1 MLSSLNAASYI
12 NQSQSFRMSQGCFI
26 EYNMNDLIEGASISA
41 AEGVIT
47 QKRTAPAS
55 QGGYEYKPFEKLF
68 PITSIIDP
76 RRPKFAGIQYLILG
90 DPSVTKFDSAA
101 SYASSKTL
109 SKRLYFSGIKTAYKY
124 WVTPVATVNGKPD
137 GVKTKTLTNCI
148 LQVRYPADRKATA
161 NKITIKFETSH
172 SKPTS
177 WTLKSLNLLAVEA
190 PLYTGTTCPDNGVV
204 NLYYNGT
211 TWSETEFETPSA
223 GFDLSGL
230 NLQINSIDT
239 SGGYLGII
247 EISPRYVVD
256 VSEKLQKISFS
267 QNASDSVSDLVPV
280 GNVTSNSL
288 SVSLF
293 AFDQQYV
300 VYDKTQPFDKAK
312 LTLYKN
318 ILIRPYVTVE
328 LEKINL
334 GKFYLDSFTTAE
346 YGDINLTAL
355 DGARELQYIKPPD
368 IITQSMSS
376 VAIIRRLLDS
386 IGFTNYNFNSPEDD
400 SATIT
405 PYYWY
410 TDPNK
415 TVWQHIQ
422 DLCQDT
428 QMIALFDNNDI
439 LQFYP
444 RDYIFKN
451 KTPQFSFRSRSN
463 AINLSNISTMSIENV
478 PSVKAIKVIY
488 SSQLSS
494 SYLRNADP
502 LYTSPLVTLGAAALT
517 QTLPAETV
525 PFGVLGDDL
534 YSATGAILIEPVVI
548 AGESQKLYAY
558 SGYLVIEKEV
568 IEYDAIAY
576 RYKPVGQDP
585 ENDDYPVFN
594 DIWITS
600 ESDIQKYQGLAEPN
614 TFVPGWAYRIKAR
627 NVFNTIAEADK
638 AKDMLHEVERY
649 TADDIWT
656 QRTLNIADGTTGTSP
671 GVPLFQTSE
680 VIVTPAKDGNPAK
693 RPHNLLNSIS
703 RSMMSVFAPDG
714 QYIQNSDPKGW
725 KPNTLYSFI
734 STEANYKDS
743 ESFAIGTNMYFPL
756 VVNPDTGYQT
766 GMQRTMAGLAFS
778 LNSDNTS
785 GYLLTIETSQ
795 SYRVDENY
803 RNVNLYK
810 IDGGKLKPLKNSQ
823 VESGGTVITNINGGT
838 LYKIDIRANFSVPV
852 VEGSGTPTNQKA
864 LALKIFING
873 KSFSAVDLAPPASL
887 TNTIALVSGSGT
899 VAFDYV
905 YTSPIAKED
914 FLDNS
919 SFDLY
924 KGLFGGQATLLK
936 NFSDF
941 VFNAGVKPATSPLWI
956 KEFGPVAR
964 ELRKITT
971 RYTSPGFP
979 RYPSLVQNPSVTIV
993 GSSLDAFTM
1002 EAYVLNNT
1010 GTFTELANG
1019 QEKEFIIVGDYVST
1033 SDPFEYM
1040 DPTLTDAEKAEQIGF
1055 ESTWIQNES
1064 DAKALAVWMKDK
1076 WSKQQKV
1083 LTMDVFVNPLLQI
1096 GDVVQVS
1103 YPESKIYSSEDIAI
1117 PAGYSAEKFVVLGLT
1132 TTYDKDSEA
1141 TTNVICRSI

>member
-1 MLSSLNAASYI
+1 MLTSLNAASYI
-12 NQSQSFRMSQGCFI
+12 NQSQSFKMSQGCLI
-26 EYNMNDLIEGASISA
+26 EYNMNDLIDGASITA
-41 AEGVIT
+41 ADGVIT

-76 RRPKFAGIQYLILG
+76 RRPKSAGIQYLILG
-90 DPSVTKFDSAA
+90 DPSIKKLDSAS

-109 SKRLYFSGIKTAYKY
+109 SKRLYFSGVKTAYKY

-137 GVKTKTLTNCI
+137 GVPTKTLTGCI
-148 LQVRYPADRKATA
+148 LQVRYPAGKKATA

-211 TWSETEFETPSA
+211 TWSETEFETPTA

-230 NLQINSIDT
+230 DLQINSIDT
-239 SGGYLGII
+239 AGGYLGII
-247 EISPRYVVD
+247 EISPRYVMD
-256 VSEKLQKISFS
+256 VSEKVQKISFS
-267 QNASDSVSDLVPV
+267 QNASDSTSDLVPV
-280 GNVTSNSL
+280 GNVTANSL
-288 SVSLF
+288 QVSLF
-293 AFDQQYV
+293 AFDQLYT
-300 VYDKTQPFDKAK
+300 VYDKTQSFDKTK
-312 LTLYKN
+312 LVLYKN
-318 ILIRPYVTVE
+318 ILVRPYVTVE
-328 LEKINL
+328 SEKINL

-346 YGDINLTAL
+346 YGDITLTAL

-368 IITQSMSS
+368 IITKSMSS

-405 PYYWY
+405 PFYWY

-428 QMIALFDNNDI
+428 QMIASFDNNDV

-451 KTPQFSFRSRSN
+451 KTPQFSFRSKSN
-463 AINLSNISTMSIENV
+463 AVNLSNISTLSVENV
-478 PSVKAIKVIY
+478 PSVKAIKIIY
-488 SSQLSS
+488 NSQLSS
-494 SYLRNADP
+494 SYIRNADP
-502 LYTSPLVTLGAAALT
+502 LYTSPLVTLGAAALAMGLT
-517 QTLPAETV
+517 AASDA
-525 PFGVLGDDL
+525 FGVPGDDL
-534 YSATGAILIEPVVI
+534 YAEKGVILLEPVVI
-548 AGESQKLYAY
+548 SGEAKQLYSY

-568 IEYDAIAY
+568 IEYDAIGYKY
-576 RYKPVGQDP
+576 RPLGTTGVKY
-585 ENDDYPVFN
+585 
-594 DIWITS
+594 IWITS
-600 ESDIQKYQGLAEPN
+600 ESEIQKYQGLAEPN
-614 TFVPGWAYRIKAR
+614 TFEPSYFYRIKTR
-627 NVFNTIAEADK
+627 NVFNTIDL
-638 AKDMLHEVERY
+638 AKDPEGMTHLVEPSQY
-649 TADDIWT
+649 ASGWT
-656 QRTLNIADGTTGTSP
+656 GKTLETTTGVAGNADASLFTLSQKEVTVTTTEVN
-671 GVPLFQTSE
+671 GVKK
-680 VIVTPAKDGNPAK
+680 VN

-703 RSMMSVFAPDG
+703 RSMLSVFAPDG
-714 QYIQNSDPKGW
+714 KEVDPKPGEVGKGW
-725 KPNTLYSFI
+725 AQNTLYTFV
-734 STEANYKDS
+734 STDADYKDS
-743 ESFAIGTNMYFPL
+743 ENFVMGTNMYFPL
-756 VVNPDTGYQT
+756 VVNPDTGIQT
-766 GMQRTMAGLAFS
+766 GMQRTIAGMAFS
-778 LNSDNTS
+778 LDANNRS
-785 GYLLTIETSQ
+785 GYLLTIETTQ
-795 SYRVDENY
+795 NYKVDKNY
-803 RNVNLYK
+803 RNVNFYK
-810 IDGGKLKPLKNSQ
+810 IDNGKLKPLKNSQ
-823 VESGGTVITNINGGT
+823 VEEGGTIITNINGGT
-838 LYKIDIRANFSVPV
+838 LYKIDIRGNFSVPEV
-852 VEGSGTPTNQKA
+852 QGGTPTNTKV
-864 LALKIFING
+864 LALKILINN
-873 KSFSAVDLAPPASL
+873 KTFSVVDTEPPAAL
-887 TNTIALVSGSGT
+887 TNRIGLVSGAGT

-905 YTSPIAKED
+905 YTSPITKED
-914 FLDNS
+914 FLYNN

-924 KGLFGGQATLLK
+924 KGLFGGQSTLLK

-941 VFNAGVKPATSPLWI
+941 VFNAGVKPASPLWI

-979 RYPSLVQNPSVTIV
+979 RYPSLVQNPGVTIV
-993 GSSLDAFTM
+993 GSSLDSFTM
-1002 EAYVLNNT
+1002 ETYVMNNT
-1010 GTFTELANG
+1010 GVFTELANG
-1019 QEKEFIIVGDYVST
+1019 QEKEFIVVGDYVST

-1076 WSKQQKV
+1076 WSRQQKV

-1103 YPESKIYSSEDIAI
+1103 YPESKIYSSEDVLI
-1117 PAGYSAEKFVVLGLT
+1117 PAGYSAEKFVVLSLT
-1132 TTYDKDSEA
+1132 TTYDKDSEP
-1141 TTNVICRSI
+1141 TTNVICRSIYA